1 MPRASRPTFTSDARE
16 EAYENLLFL
25 VRSHIITS
33 AEFQNEKAKLVRR
46 EARSQQLAEQKRQAK
61 RQKALAKRQ
70 AKAQAKAQEYQQKRF
85 LSNVSNDLKKK
96 KTMSYP
102 IGEIDTKIGFK
113 KFIEMITASGRN
125 LTMKIGNITWVINDL
140 TKNKLLRLIEDE
152 ISEKEIYEDSWG
164 ALVVVYKKLGGLVTI
179 SEWKNTNKN
188 KKEKGAF
195 FRYYHNTS
203 LDLKRYGIYN
213 KTDKQ
218 DYTETCL
225 IQALANA
232 GLPSSKQEQLKHIVK
247 NRIIPK
253 CLLNKVCEIIEAQII
268 LKQNDLQNKHLKTV
282 YGKQYEKVYH
292 IGLIEDHYII
302 VEPTTLSTRFAL
314 ENYNDVKDIKN
325 WNSIYRKSDG
335 IYKRT
340 QDRFLDSYDIVRVLL
355 ENKDTLLTEMSYEDI
370 NIAST
375 QFYDKVADEITN
387 LEYDVKLCK
396 PVENTKPKKDAKV
409 VFENVVFDFEC
420 GFNKME
426 DDCLEHIPY
435 VVSIKNDKLNKT
447 FYGKDCGLQMLSY
460 LSSVYKNIRLIAHNA
475 TYDFRFLLPY
485 LRGIEKLARG
495 NRLISLKGIFGS
507 CEKPMNIQI
516 KDSFHLISMAL
527 SKFPKVFNLPD
538 TKEIMPYSLYT
549 VENIE
554 KRFINIEYVVKNF
567 IKEKD
572 QKHFLENIQKWNLQ
586 KGEEYDIIDYSARYC
601 EIDCKLL
608 WSGYNIFRQ
617 WMLDCVDIDI
627 DEKLTIA
634 SLSHTYLINQGCYEG
649 VYELTGSPQL
659 FIQKSVVGGRTMVA
673 KNEMVCVDEVLND
686 FDAVSLYPSAMSRM
700 DGFLKGL
707 PKIIENTDYNWVK
720 QQDGYFVEIVI
731 KSVGIHRDF
740 PLMSYKTE
748 EGIRNFSNDMIG
760 RTMIVDKVTLEDL
773 IQFQNV
779 TFDIIRGYYFNE
791 GFNTKINEVMK
802 YLFQERLNKKKEGNP
817 AQEVYKLIMNSGYG
831 KSIMKAVETESNI
844 FDDEDAYK
852 VYVSRN
858 YNSITTITQFGTKF
872 EVKSM
877 KPLIEHSNIAQV
889 GSSILAWSKRL
900 MNEVMCLAEDEGLK
914 LYYQDT
920 DSIHIKDCDIQKLE
934 TAFKQ
939 KYNRDLIGKQLGQFH
954 SDFEIKGCEEIV
966 SRRAIFLGKKSYID
980 ELVGKDKDGNE
991 KVEYHTRMKGI
1002 PNSCLEFAVKKMGL
1016 TSMFELYQNLFNGI
1030 QIKVDLTNS
1039 GEKANFKFM
1048 PDYQCKTLSIFER
1061 TLSFGKHL

>member
-1 MPRASRPTFTSDARE
+1 
-16 EAYENLLFL
+16 
-25 VRSHIITS
+25 
-33 AEFQNEKAKLVRR
+33 
-46 EARSQQLAEQKRQAK
+46 
-61 RQKALAKRQ
+61 
-70 AKAQAKAQEYQQKRF
+70 
-85 LSNVSNDLKKK
+85 
-96 KTMSYP
+96 
-102 IGEIDTKIGFK
+102 
-113 KFIEMITASGRN
+113 
-125 LTMKIGNITWVINDL
+125 
-140 TKNKLLRLIEDE
+140 
-152 ISEKEIYEDSWG
+152 
-164 ALVVVYKKLGGLVTI
+164 
-179 SEWKNTNKN
+179 
-188 KKEKGAF
+188 
-195 FRYYHNTS
+195 
-203 LDLKRYGIYN
+203 
-213 KTDKQ
+213 
-218 DYTETCL
+218 
-225 IQALANA
+225 
-232 GLPSSKQEQLKHIVK
+232 
-247 NRIIPK
+247 
-253 CLLNKVCEIIEAQII
+253 
-268 LKQNDLQNKHLKTV
+268 
-282 YGKQYEKVYH
+282 
-292 IGLIEDHYII
+292 
-302 VEPTTLSTRFAL
+302 
-314 ENYNDVKDIKN
+314 
-325 WNSIYRKSDG
+325 
-335 IYKRT
+335 
-340 QDRFLDSYDIVRVLL
+340 
-355 ENKDTLLTEMSYEDI
+355 
-370 NIAST
+370 
-375 QFYDKVADEITN
+375 
-387 LEYDVKLCK
+387 
-396 PVENTKPKKDAKV
+396 
-409 VFENVVFDFEC
+409 
-420 GFNKME
+420 
-426 DDCLEHIPY
+426 
-435 VVSIKNDKLNKT
+435 
-447 FYGKDCGLQMLSY
+447 
-460 LSSVYKNIRLIAHNA
+460 
-475 TYDFRFLLPY
+475 
-485 LRGIEKLARG
+485 
-495 NRLISLKGIFGS
+495 
-507 CEKPMNIQI
+507 
-516 KDSFHLISMAL
+516 
-527 SKFPKVFNLPD
+527 
-538 TKEIMPYSLYT
+538 MPYSLYT